1 MKTNKKLTYIELQRL
16 EFNNEYKELLNFI
29 LNHYGNKRKSIAY
42 GPTGKKSLVSCPTG
56 DISINKKINIGL
68 LQESVYYQGSNLYK
82 QFHRIVNHLQLEEK
96 DYLIL
101 TKNILLTSKLDIVVD
116 ALDQIKFPDYLRNSL
131 LDYSYYLSRFNIP
144 QSFINSKTLIKAFLT
159 KKDN

>member
-29 LNHYGNKRKSIAY
+29 LNRYGNKRKSIAY
-42 GPTGKKSLVSCPTG
+42 DVTGKKCLVSCPTG